1 MTILSSREEERTKRR
16 RPRGL
21 ARGMEPHRIARLT
34 SAKKNT
40 VERRGGVIRED
51 EKWTAGGPPHW
62 RRWRAKE
69 MTEKGVRR
77 RWHQRQRRAGRQP
90 RSEEAADGRRR
101 EGEQAEGPE
110 WLVDN
115 GGWRRQERSVAGAT
129 SNKRERGGEED
140 AVTMSAAMLLRW
152 GADGRLHEASRQR
165 MVLPH
170 GEGGGRQWQATR
182 AGIRRRG
189 GVAQN

>member
-1 MTILSSREEERTKRR
+1 MINDDFKRRRTTISSARKEKRTKRR

-21 ARGMEPHRIARLT
+21 AWGMEPHRIARPT
-34 SAKKNT
+34 STKKNT

-51 EKWTAGGPPHW
+51 EKRTAGGPPHW

-101 EGEQAEGPE
+101 EGEQAEGKDAQGPE

-115 GGWRRQERSVAGAT
+115 GGWRRQERSVDGAT
-129 SNKRERGGEED
+129 SNKRERGEEED
-140 AVTMSAAMLLRW
+140 AVTM
-152 GADGRLHEASRQR
+152 
-165 MVLPH
+165 
-170 GEGGGRQWQATR
+170 
-182 AGIRRRG
+182 
-189 GVAQN
+189 